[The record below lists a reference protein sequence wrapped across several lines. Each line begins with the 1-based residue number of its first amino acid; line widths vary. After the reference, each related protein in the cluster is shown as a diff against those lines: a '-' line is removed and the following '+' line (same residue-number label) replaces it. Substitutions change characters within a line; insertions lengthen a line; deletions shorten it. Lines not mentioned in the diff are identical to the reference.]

1 MFRII
6 IVKWKLFWENEYDMV
21 VIEKKHVSLLE
32 IFIAIIIIIIFFL
45 ALKIIYDL
53 EFYIDSVSWI
63 IFFSVNESCND
74 VSQVEDDVKR
84 SAGSY
89 EISSDLELKVTS
101 RSAGYNPRTDNVS
114 STLTFC
120 KVERFWDF
128 LFRASVAAFSHFF
141 CLA

>member
-1 MFRII
+1 MN
-6 IVKWKLFWENEYDMV
+6 LD
-21 VIEKKHVSLLE
+21 
-32 IFIAIIIIIIFFL
+32 
-45 ALKIIYDL
+45 
-53 EFYIDSVSWI
+53 
-63 IFFSVNESCND
+63 D

-120 KVERFWDF
+120 NVERF
-128 LFRASVAAFSHFF
+128 
-141 CLA
+141 

>member
-1 MFRII
+1 MG
-6 IVKWKLFWENEYDMV
+6 KWKWYYSMRYGCN
-21 VIEKKHVSLLE
+21 KKHISLLE

-45 ALKIIYDL
+45 PLKIIYDL

-63 IFFSVNESCND
+63 IFFSVSESCND
-74 VSQVEDDVKR
+74 VSQVEGDVKR
-84 SAGSY
+84 SAGSCK
-89 EISSDLELKVTS
+89 ISTDLELKVTS